1 MSTRPITV
9 KSANSGAFG
18 AESPD
23 FIVAEAKDRETYIPP
38 IEFATA
44 SNFVR
49 FGSAKEYYE
58 QSIKRI
64 YEQYPYD
71 GSQKEK
77 TDFHLS
83 SSYLDRW
90 LFDTKYP
97 KFSGYAD
104 FSGSSYIQVNRGY
117 QEATTPA
124 STKLSKLFNSKNVTN
139 DTSKRRKQTVDLNFD
154 EGVMLETRMK
164 HGVIGAGNANDRE
177 YLFYVSSSTGHSLLI
192 SLLNDSNSP
201 IIIQGSGSDSMFSA
215 NATHSL
221 VSSNFTTSNIT
232 DNQWHHYGFNL
243 YHKILDGVSTMFCDF
258 YYDGVLENSQDL
270 SSYIHTGDKI
280 GNFSGNQ
287 TLFIG
292 YGVHMS
298 FLPPGIGGGGP

>member
-1 MSTRPITV
+1 MSTKPITV

-23 FIVAEAKDRETYIPP
+23 FIVVEAKDRETYIPP

-77 TDFHLS
+77 TQFHLS

-90 LFDTKYP
+90 LFDKKYP

-117 QEATTPA
+117 QEATTPV

-164 HGVIGAGNANDRE
+164 HGTIGRGITNDRE
-177 YLFYVSSSTGHSLLI
+177 FLFYVSSSSGNELLI
-192 SLLNDSNSP
+192 SLLNDNNSP
-201 IIIQGSGSDSMFSA
+201 IIIQGGGPTASFTG
-215 NATHSL
+215 NTKHSIP
-221 VSSNFTTSNIT
+221 SSNFSTAHIT

-243 YHKILDGVSTMFCDF
+243 YHKHQQI
-258 YYDGVLENSQDL
+258 VLRL
-270 SSYIHTGDKI
+270 
-280 GNFSGNQ
+280 
-287 TLFIG
+287 L
-292 YGVHMS
+292 
-298 FLPPGIGGGGP
+298 L

>member
-1 MSTRPITV
+1 MSTKPVTV

-77 TDFHLS
+77 TQFQLS

-117 QEATTPA
+117 QEATTPT

-139 DTSKRRKQTVDLNFD
+139 DTSKRRKETVDLNFD
-154 EGVMLETRMK
+154 EGIMLETRMK
-164 HGVIGAGNANDRE
+164 HGAIGRGITNDRE
-177 YLFYVSSSTGHSLLI
+177 YLFYVSSSSGNELLI
-192 SLLNDSNSP
+192 SLLNDNSNP
-201 IIIQGSGSDSMFSA
+201 IIIQGGGPTASFTS
-215 NATHSL
+215 NTKHPIP
-221 VSSNFTTSNIT
+221 SSNFSTAHIT

-243 YHKILDGVSTMFCDF
+243 YHSSSKLYCDF

-270 SSYIHTGDKI
+270 SGRISGADVI
-280 GNFSGNQ
+280 GNFTGNQ

-292 YGVHMS
+292 YGRNIAFQIIIS
-298 FLPPGIGGGGP
+298 PP

>member
-1 MSTRPITV
+1 MSTKPVTV

-18 AESPD
+18 TESPD
-23 FIVAEAKDRETYIPP
+23 YIVEESRDRDTYLPP

-58 QSIKRI
+58 QSIKRV
-64 YEQYPYD
+64 YDQYPYD

-77 TDFHLS
+77 TQFHLS

-104 FSGSSYIQVNRGY
+104 FSGSSYIQINRGY
-117 QEATTPA
+117 QETTTPA

-164 HGVIGAGNANDRE
+164 HGTIGRGITDDRE

-192 SLLNDSNSP
+192 SLLNDNSNP
-201 IIIQGSGSDSMFSA
+201 IIIQGSGPTSFFKSNSKHPLA
-215 NATHSL
+215 
-221 VSSNFTTSNIT
+221 SSNFNTSKIT

-243 YHKILDGVSTMFCDF
+243 YHSASKMFCDF

-270 SSYIHTGDKI
+270 SSYIQVGNVV

-292 YGVHMS
+292 YGIPLAFQVIIS
-298 FLPPGIGGGGP
+298 PP